1 MFNLPQTASFDW
13 LDERICVFMALPFP
27 LAASSN
33 WVAAV
38 SYLLDGRLYFTSYFY
53 HCWMNACVSTTIPLA
68 ACFLLFM
75 CMCIYVPLSRPASSN
90 WLDGRQ
96 CVCAFPLPRPHP
108 FSRCINVCV
117 YPFLWLFSL
126 TSLMNVCVFNFA
138 SFLAFSY
145 SLYCRL
151 CFTPFSLLP
160 LAHRLIDWMNV
171 CVCVCVA
178 SNSLD

>member
-1 MFNLPQTASFDW
+1 MCLR
-13 LDERICVFMALPFP
+13 LFP
-27 LAASSN
+27 L
-33 WVAAV
+33 
-38 SYLLDGRLYFTSYFY
+38 L
-53 HCWMNACVSTTIPLA
+53 
-68 ACFLLFM
+68 FLFFLFM
-75 CMCIYVPLSRPASSN
+75 CLMPCLLPLTG
-90 WLDGRQ
+90 WLVANV
-96 CVCAFPLPRPHP
+96 CMCAFPLPRPHP

-151 CFTPFSLLP
+151 CFTSFLLLP

-171 CVCVCVA
+171 CVCVCVLLLIDWINA
-178 SNSLD
+178 FVFLYLSLVFEGPRTGNESKSAWTVQYQGCTQDSHVFFIRRPLPSLFQLSELIC